1 MAYNAAK
8 AASNKKSDA
17 KYMQILIK
25 PYKNQGT
32 AIRAAA
38 EAAGQPLQRYILE
51 AVAERMH
58 REGTSLPEPND
69 D

>member
-25 PYKNQGT
+25 PYKERGEE
-32 AIRAAA
+32 IRAAA
-38 EAAGQPLQRYILE
+38 TAAGMSLQGWILQ
-51 AVAERMH
+51 ACAEKMQRDSE
-58 REGTSLPEPND
+58 RG
-69 D
+69 